1 MSSRTVEVIKAGVI
15 GLETA
20 YPGKLVV
27 RLRDL
32 TKLYSGEALRGL
44 AAGKAAAER
53 YKIGHILENP
63 PMPPSEYLPEGYAGE
78 KYYEPNFE
86 QVEPALTSLASAIE
100 DLYDRMRGVRLSGI
114 NVEVWDQI
122 SGAYL
127 GSRNTDEHGTL
138 ILPTDA
144 EFCEVLQWKLA
155 GGGYSDCFNGE
166 RAAGTP
172 GMFAYFPC
180 SEGSGAQIA
189 SFPGVSG
196 QQAAWDGGWYDTG
209 FFNRPALKI
218 ATAGQKVS
226 AQGGEPEGRNGFQ
239 FLWYCADPRNDN
251 GIFSFSA
258 LGLGASADFNLAIS
272 SGALQGTLA
281 GGASQAGTT
290 ILQADT
296 WYLVQINTRMF
307 GRWNPTGG
315 LYGCGAFEYQ
325 IEMDVYLGGTLELT
339 VSSSGFVAASALT
352 LSNAAFFGGAE
363 RDGLDEIRIFAR
375 ELYSGEITN
384 YALFLKNGR
393 YPGQSDGKVG
403 NPGW

>member
-1 MSSRTVEVIKAGVI
+1 MSSRTVEVIKAGSI
-15 GLETA
+15 GLDVA

-32 TKLYSGEALRGL
+32 SELYESGLKTIGTARE
-44 AAGKAAAER
+44 AAARYER
-53 YKIGHILENP
+53 GK
-63 PMPPSEYLPEGYAGE
+63 MLPAPGLDPIFVHDETAV
-78 KYYEPNFE
+78 K
-86 QVEPALTSLASAIE
+86 PALVALADATE
-100 DLYDRMRGVRLSGI
+100 DLYSKLRGKRLSGI
-114 NVEVWDQI
+114 NVLVWDQI
-122 SGAYL
+122 SGAFL
-127 GSRNTDEHGTL
+127 GPRNTDEHGTL
-138 ILPTDA
+138 ILPTDTA
-144 EFCEVLQWKLA
+144 FVEVLQWKLA

-180 SEGSGAQIA
+180 NERGASQIA

-196 QQAAWDGGWYDTG
+196 QQATWDGDWYDTG

-258 LGLGASADFNLAIS
+258 LGLAASADFNLGVS
-272 SGALQGTLA
+272 SGVLQGTLA
-281 GGASQAGTT
+281 GGATQAGTT
-290 ILQADT
+290 TLQANT

-307 GRWNPTGG
+307 GRWNPSTPPA
-315 LYGCGAFEYQ
+315 GAFEYQ
-325 IEMDVYLGGTLELT
+325 LALDVYLGGTLELT

-352 LSNAAFFGGAE
+352 LSNGVFFGGGE
-363 RDGLDEIRIFAR
+363 RDGLDEIRVFAR
-375 ELYSGEITN
+375 ELYSSEITN
-384 YALFLKNGR
+384 YASFIKNGR
-393 YPGQSDGKVG
+393 YPGQSDGKIG
-403 NPGW
+403 SPGW